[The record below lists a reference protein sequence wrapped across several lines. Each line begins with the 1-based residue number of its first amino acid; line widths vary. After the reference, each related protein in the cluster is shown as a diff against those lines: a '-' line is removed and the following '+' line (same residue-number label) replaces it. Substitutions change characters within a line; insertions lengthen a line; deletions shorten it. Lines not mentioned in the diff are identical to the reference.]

1 MPHHPLTYT
10 IRTAAP
16 ADEPILWD
24 MLFYAANMAEDGAT
38 SSATARSHPYLA
50 EFVGGWGRPSD
61 LGVIAIDSADGSALG
76 AAWLR
81 RLSGPEKRYA
91 AVADDAPEL
100 AIAVVPHAIGQGI
113 GGALLGALLAQARG
127 QYPAVAL
134 SVRANNPARRLYER
148 HGFVVVDTI
157 TNRVGGQ
164 SFVMQAE
171 LRTTD
176 DRRPTTDDAET
187 GRRGNS

>member
-10 IRTAAP
+10 IRPATP

-38 SSATARSHPYLA
+38 SSADARAHPYLA
-50 EFVGGWGRPSD
+50 EFVAGWGEPGD
-61 LGVIAIDSADGSALG
+61 LGVIASNSADDHALG

-91 AVADDAPEL
+91 AVAEGVPEL
-100 AIAVVPHAIGQGI
+100 AIAVVPAAIGQGI
-113 GGALLGALLAQARG
+113 GGALLRALLTQARG

-134 SVRANNPARRLYER
+134 SVRASNPARRLYER

-164 SFVMQAE
+164 SFVMRVE

-176 DRRPTTDDAET
+176 DR
-187 GRRGNS
+187 

>member
-1 MPHHPLTYT
+1 MPHQVFNYS
-10 IRTAAP
+10 IRAAAP

-38 SSATARSHPYLA
+38 SSEAAKTHSFLA
-50 EFVGGWGRPSD
+50 EYVAGWGRVGD
-61 LGVIAIDSADGSALG
+61 IGVLAINSADGAGLG

-81 RLSGPEKRYA
+81 QLSGAEKRYA
-91 AVADDAPEL
+91 AVAEGVPEL
-100 AIAVVPHAIGQGI
+100 AIAVVPAAIGQGI

-134 SVRANNPARRLYER
+134 SVRERNPALRLYER
-148 HGFVVVDTI
+148 HGFVIVDTV
-157 TNRVGGQ
+157 TNRVGGR
-164 SFVMQAE
+164 SFVMQVE

-176 DRRPTTDDAET
+176 D
-187 GRRGNS
+187 GR

>member
-10 IRTAAP
+10 IRPAAP

-38 SSATARSHPYLA
+38 SSEAARTHPYLA
-50 EFVGGWGRPSD
+50 EFVASWGRPGD
-61 LGVIAIDSADGSALG
+61 LGVIAIHIADGHALG

-81 RLSGPEKRYA
+81 QLSGPEKRYA
-91 AVADDAPEL
+91 AVTDTLPEL
-100 AIAVVPHAIGQGI
+100 AIAVAPAAIGQGI
-113 GGALLGALLAQARG
+113 GGALLGALLDLARG

-134 SVRANNPARRLYER
+134 SVRASNPARRLYER

-164 SFVMQAE
+164 SFVMQVK
-171 LRTTD
+171 LV
-176 DRRPTTDDAET
+176 P
-187 GRRGNS
+187 

>member
-1 MPHHPLTYT
+1 MPHQLLKYT
-10 IRTAAP
+10 IRSATP

-38 SSATARSHPYLA
+38 SSEAAKTHPYLA
-50 EFVGGWGRPSD
+50 EFVAGWGRPGD
-61 LGVIAIDSADGSALG
+61 LGVIAIDTAGDQALG

-91 AVADDAPEL
+91 AVADGVPEL
-100 AIAVVPHAIGQGI
+100 AIAVAPAATGQGI

-127 QYPAVAL
+127 QYSAIAL
-134 SVRANNPARRLYER
+134 SVRASNPARRLYER
-148 HGFVVVDTI
+148 NGFVVVDTI

-164 SFVMQAE
+164 SFVMLVE
-171 LRTTD
+171 LVT
-176 DRRPTTDDAET
+176 
-187 GRRGNS
+187 

>member
-1 MPHHPLTYT
+1 MTAHLHIYT
-10 IRTAAP
+10 IRPAAP
-16 ADEPILWD
+16 GDEPILWD

-38 SSATARSHPYLA
+38 SSEAARTHPYLA
-50 EFVGGWGRPSD
+50 EYVAGWGRPGD
-61 LGVIAIDSADGSALG
+61 LGVVAIGIADGHALG

-91 AVADDAPEL
+91 AVAEDAPEL
-100 AIAVVPHAIGQGI
+100 AIAVAPAAIGQGI

-127 QYPAVAL
+127 LYPAVAL
-134 SVRANNPARRLYER
+134 SVRASNPARRLYER

-164 SFVMQAE
+164 SFVMRVE
-171 LRTTD
+171 LH
-176 DRRPTTDDAET
+176 
-187 GRRGNS
+187 